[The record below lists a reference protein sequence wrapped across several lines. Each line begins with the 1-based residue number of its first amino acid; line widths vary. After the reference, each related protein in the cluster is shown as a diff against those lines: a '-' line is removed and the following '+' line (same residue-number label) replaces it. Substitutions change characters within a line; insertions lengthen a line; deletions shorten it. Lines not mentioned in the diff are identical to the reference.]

1 MKASHKVHVCIYCK
15 VMHSVSYVLS
25 FSFFIMAAFV
35 LWKIWCFVRCCRGLR
50 MFALAQQRFPSDRSG
65 DINMT
70 LLLLMFHTTHIRN
83 AAVIYDQLQTL
94 SQSIRRV
101 HVNSCFQ

>member
-1 MKASHKVHVCIYCK
+1 
-15 VMHSVSYVLS
+15 
-25 FSFFIMAAFV
+25 
-35 LWKIWCFVRCCRGLR
+35 
-50 MFALAQQRFPSDRSG
+50 MFALAQRRFPSDRSG

-70 LLLLMFHTTHIRN
+70 LLLLMFQTTHIRN
-83 AAVIYDQLQTL
+83 AALIYDQLQTL